1 MTVVA
6 APSVPKQHQ
15 RSYKIREKIAAIK
28 AACEVGEWEAAKQCS
43 VPCRTLRDW
52 LAKASEYD
60 GFDGN
65 LKKTTIGGQGRHELM
80 PFAQELVTFM
90 KDRRRNDKI
99 LATRQMIVFIKANHF
114 KWFQIYL
121 KDKKSEESGYA
132 ALMNLCQ
139 RLAVRHGFLQKTAS
153 ETKQR
158 SIELKG
164 VKRVFISKYINNT
177 VIRICQ

>member
-90 KDRRRNDKI
+90 KDRRRNDKVNKN
-99 LATRQMIVFIKANHF
+99 AK
-114 KWFQIYL
+114 IYL
-121 KDKKSEESGYA
+121 TFLYNFLICFNLFACRSLRRDK
-132 ALMNLCQ
+132 
-139 RLAVRHGFLQKTAS
+139 
-153 ETKQR
+153 
-158 SIELKG
+158 
-164 VKRVFISKYINNT
+164 
-177 VIRICQ
+177 